1 MGEHPK
7 GFVVSKVNSGSPI
20 TKAILNVAM
29 YHGTSGFFLRS
40 SQIGSFCRKCENC
53 YWKPSGGA
61 AINLDTQEFSTT
73 ALVTK

>member
-7 GFVVSKVNSGSPI
+7 GIVVSKVNSGSPI
-20 TKAILNVAM
+20 TKAILNVTM
-29 YHGTSGFFLRS
+29 YHGTSGFSRS

-61 AINLDTQEFSTT
+61 AIDIQEFSTT